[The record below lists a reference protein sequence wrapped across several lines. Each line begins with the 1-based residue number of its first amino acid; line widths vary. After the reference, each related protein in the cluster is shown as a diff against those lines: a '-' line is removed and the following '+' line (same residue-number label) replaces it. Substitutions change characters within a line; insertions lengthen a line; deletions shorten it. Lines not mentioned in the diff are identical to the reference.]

1 MKTAK
6 QVMKADAC
14 SLFLVDKETSELN
27 IHIALSDVSDKLKE
41 ISSVIPIKVGEG
53 IAGKVAQTGKALII
67 KDAYEHPSFN
77 PEFDKHTGFKTG
89 AILCSPLHVQNQL
102 VGVCEVIN
110 HSSRRSKFNGKD
122 LGLFQ
127 MFCQS
132 AALAVQNAQSHNAL
146 IKIER
151 IEKEMEISSVV
162 QSSFLP
168 QEIPQ
173 TQRFSF
179 AADSVPAR
187 MVGGDFYDFI
197 QVDQDHMAVLMG
209 DVSGKGVSAALFMA
223 RLMSDFRYVS
233 QIDPDPSKVLEG
245 VNSILCT
252 RARGGM
258 FTTAFYMLV
267 NLKKRTLQTANAGH
281 PPLLIKTEKGTVLE
295 KASASG
301 PPLGIVPG
309 ISYPSQQITLKKG
322 QWGTLFTDGVIEPKN
337 KKNNHFGMKRL
348 CDILGRDVRSPG
360 LLIKKIQT
368 SVSRFTGGGIPFD
381 DMTIL
386 TFEVL

>member
-1 MKTAK
+1 MAISSKKLDLCRERVRQLETCFKINSLLNSQLELDNLLDTIMKTAK

-27 IHIALSDVSDKLKE
+27 IHIAVSDVSDKLKE

-209 DVSGKGVSAALFMA
+209 DVSGKGVSAELFMA

-245 VNSILCT
+245 VNSILCK
-252 RARGGM
+252 RARGVSEIQERGG
-258 FTTAFYMLV
+258 
-267 NLKKRTLQTANAGH
+267 NLGKAASC
-281 PPLLIKTEKGTVLE
+281 EKFPNE
-295 KASASG
+295 SK
-301 PPLGIVPG
+301 
-309 ISYPSQQITLKKG
+309 
-322 QWGTLFTDGVIEPKN
+322 
-337 KKNNHFGMKRL
+337 
-348 CDILGRDVRSPG
+348 
-360 LLIKKIQT
+360 
-368 SVSRFTGGGIPFD
+368 PF
-381 DMTIL
+381 
-386 TFEVL
+386 